1 MKKGRVLYFVQRAR
15 ARTRTSFI
23 MALLVKFAALALSAT
38 VVLSQPCPPAPRAQ
52 RGWNSWDADSNP
64 VTEADTRA
72 NLLSVIGEEIEERL
86 KTAYPDL
93 DAAPDRAGAEA
104 FVAWFVSTFPIRLSV
119 EELLPLNHDLATA
132 CVTKKVAELQKSRE
146 TSESPE
152 MLNYLERHLLLRSID
167 RNWQNHLTEMEELRR
182 AVNLRGY
189 AQKDPL
195 NEYKTEAYR
204 AFVELMRQLRT
215 DVCSSLFRTA
225 SSMEALEA
233 ILRTAQGQAIATG
246 PAEPGTPAD
255 QPAAAS
261 APEAMQQKQEPFRRN
276 EAKIGRNAVVRI
288 RKGNETL
295 DLKWKKAEAM
305 VRDEGWVVI
314 ETLSE

>member
-1 MKKGRVLYFVQRAR
+1 MRKRLLQFDDVLNHQRQIVYGLR
-15 ARTRTSFI
+15 NRT
-23 MALLVKFAALALSAT
+23 LH
-38 VVLSQPCPPAPRAQ
+38 
-52 RGWNSWDADSNP
+52 
-64 VTEADTRA
+64 EEDTRA
-72 NLLSVIGEEIEERL
+72 NLMSVVSEEIEDRL

-93 DAAPDRAGAEA
+93 DATADRAGAEA
-104 FVAWFVSTFPIRLSV
+104 FVAWFVTTFPIRLSV
-119 EELLPLNHDLATA
+119 DELMPLNHDLAA
-132 CVTKKVAELQKSRE
+132 AYATKKVAELQKSRE
-146 TSESPE
+146 TTESAE
-152 MLNYLERHLLLRSID
+152 MLHYLERHLLLRSID

-195 NEYKTEAYR
+195 NEYKTEAYKE
-204 AFVELMRQLRT
+204 FVILMRQLRT

-246 PAEPGTPAD
+246 PAEPGTPED
-255 QPAAAS
+255 QPAEA
-261 APEAMQQKQEPFRRN
+261 APESVQQKQEPFRRN

-288 RKGNETL
+288 RKGAETL

-305 VRDEGWVVI
+305 VRDEGWVVV

>member
-1 MKKGRVLYFVQRAR
+1 M
-15 ARTRTSFI
+15 
-23 MALLVKFAALALSAT
+23 
-38 VVLSQPCPPAPRAQ
+38 
-52 RGWNSWDADSNP
+52 
-64 VTEADTRA
+64 
-72 NLLSVIGEEIEERL
+72 
-86 KTAYPDL
+86 
-93 DAAPDRAGAEA
+93 
-104 FVAWFVSTFPIRLSV
+104 
-119 EELLPLNHDLATA
+119 
-132 CVTKKVAELQKSRE
+132 LQ
-146 TSESPE
+146 
-152 MLNYLERHLLLRSID
+152 YLERHLLLRSID

-204 AFVELMRQLRT
+204 AFVDLMRQLRT

-246 PAEPGTPAD
+246 PAEPGTPED
-255 QPAAAS
+255 VTSTPAA
-261 APEAMQQKQEPFRRN
+261 PETMQQKQEPFRRN

-288 RKGNETL
+288 RKGAETL

>member
-1 MKKGRVLYFVQRAR
+1 
-15 ARTRTSFI
+15 
-23 MALLVKFAALALSAT
+23 
-38 VVLSQPCPPAPRAQ
+38 
-52 RGWNSWDADSNP
+52 
-64 VTEADTRA
+64 
-72 NLLSVIGEEIEERL
+72 
-86 KTAYPDL
+86 
-93 DAAPDRAGAEA
+93 
-104 FVAWFVSTFPIRLSV
+104 
-119 EELLPLNHDLATA
+119 
-132 CVTKKVAELQKSRE
+132 
-146 TSESPE
+146 

-233 ILRTAQGQAIATG
+233 ILRTAQGQVVATG
-246 PAEPGTPAD
+246 PAEPGTPED
-255 QPAAAS
+255 QPEAEAT
-261 APEAMQQKQEPFRRN
+261 PEAMQPKQEPFRRN

-288 RKGNETL
+288 RKGPETL
-295 DLKWKKAEAM
+295 DLKWKKAETM